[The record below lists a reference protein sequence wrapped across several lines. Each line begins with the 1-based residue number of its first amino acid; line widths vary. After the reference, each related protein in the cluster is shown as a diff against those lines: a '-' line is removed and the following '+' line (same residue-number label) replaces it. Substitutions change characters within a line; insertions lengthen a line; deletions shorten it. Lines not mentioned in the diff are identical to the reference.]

1 MFRSQRRRPAS
12 RISSTVS
19 AVSVEHLEG
28 RQLLAAFGNAW
39 ADPRNISISFPAEN
53 TPIGSAKNSLRTT
66 LDAVAPRLEW
76 QTAILRAA
84 QTWAENANINIGLV
98 PDRGDNFGAVGLA
111 SNDPRFGE
119 IRIGAFPQSRVV
131 ANAVANL
138 PISGTWGGDILL
150 DSTERWAVSNSNS
163 QQANTGNN
171 ANSDAGTIDLY
182 TIALHEL
189 GHSLSLGEASTTG
202 PVMSPSYTGPRSYLT
217 AADISAIQAVYGA
230 RQDPFETT
238 PNNTSTTA
246 TPLSF
251 NSSAT
256 AAQRL
261 QIPGSLKDSNDVDVY
276 SFQTLPGHSS
286 ATVTLWAAGISLL
299 DSEVE
304 VHRANG
310 GRIDLQRA
318 ESIFRNN
325 VRISL
330 SQLSAGETY
339 FVSVRK
345 NNNTAFA
352 VGDYRLDL
360 DFRPTGQLASVIPAP
375 HDADPYMV
383 KRRLAN
389 TESAAILQGLS
400 AALIDPETTSN
411 ETPATATHLDSGI
424 GFASGT
430 HYEVIGSLASASD
443 RDFYTI
449 KAPAAVGGVLNVD
462 LAPFGATPVNA
473 ELYVMNAAGD
483 RLAARMIRNADG
495 TVQVQVQQPV
505 ASETYLIGVRTAPG
519 ATVTTGNYALTADFS
534 TAAAT
539 MTTVLQASVAVGQQR
554 TVLLTSNK
562 SQLFRI
568 DLAAAAGSVQQGAQ
582 LSLINAATGESI
594 RSLGTIA
601 GSSGSMFVWLPA
613 GEYFL
618 VVSGIS
624 CDKSP
629 LPALGFTL
637 KTDVISA
644 DEGPGIDDGTSVP
657 TPDEDPYTTT
667 VLPELD
673 SGVSVGD
680 LSEDPWE
687 GNLLLDALEKFAL
700 LLLGP

>member
-1 MFRSQRRRPAS
+1 MFRSQRRRSAS
-12 RISSTVS
+12 RISCT
-19 AVSVEHLEG
+19 APAISVEHLEN

-39 ADPRNISISFPAEN
+39 ADPRSISISFPSEN
-53 TPIGSAKNSLRTT
+53 TPIGSAQNRLRTT

-119 IRIGAFPQSRVV
+119 IRVGAFPQSRVV

-171 ANSDAGTIDLY
+171 ASSRCWYRRPVHHCSPRDWPFAVPRRSLRDRSRHVSDLHRAAAVTSLPPISPQFRQSTVLDRILSKPRQTI
-182 TIALHEL
+182 
-189 GHSLSLGEASTTG
+189 
-202 PVMSPSYTGPRSYLT
+202 P
-217 AADISAIQAVYGA
+217 
-230 RQDPFETT
+230 
-238 PNNTSTTA
+238 
-246 TPLSF
+246 
-251 NSSAT
+251 
-256 AAQRL
+256 AAQQPALTFSNSAAAAKRL
-261 QIPGSLKDSNDVDVY
+261 QVPGSLKDSSDVDVY

-286 ATVTLWAAGISLL
+286 ATITLWAAGISLL
-299 DSEVE
+299 DAEVE
-304 VHRANG
+304 VRGTRG

-330 SQLSAGETY
+330 SQLTAGETY

-345 NNNTAFA
+345 NNNTAFS
-352 VGDYRLDL
+352 VGDYQLDL
-360 DFRPTGQLASVIPAP
+360 DFRSGGQLASVIPAP

-400 AALIDPETTSN
+400 SALIDPETTSN
-411 ETPATATHLDSGI
+411 ETPTTATALDSGF
-424 GFASGT
+424 GFAAGT
-430 HYEVIGSLASASD
+430 HYEAIGSLASASD

-449 KAPAAVGGVLNVD
+449 KAPAVVGGVLNVD
-462 LAPFGATPVNA
+462 LAPLGTTPVNA

-519 ATVTTGNYALTADFS
+519 AIVTTGNYALTADFS
-534 TAAAT
+534 TASAT
-539 MTTVLQASVAVGQQR
+539 MSTVLQSSVAVGQQR
-554 TVLLTSNK
+554 AVMLTSNK

-568 DLAAAAGSVQQGAQ
+568 DLAAAAGSSQQGA
-582 LSLINAATGESI
+582 AAQSDQ
-594 RSLGTIA
+594 RRH
-601 GSSGSMFVWLPA
+601 W
-613 GEYFL
+613 
-618 VVSGIS
+618 
-624 CDKSP
+624 
-629 LPALGFTL
+629 
-637 KTDVISA
+637 
-644 DEGPGIDDGTSVP
+644 
-657 TPDEDPYTTT
+657 
-667 VLPELD
+667 
-673 SGVSVGD
+673 
-680 LSEDPWE
+680 
-687 GNLLLDALEKFAL
+687 
-700 LLLGP
+700 

>member
-1 MFRSQRRRPAS
+1 MFRSQRRRSAS
-12 RISSTVS
+12 RISCT
-19 AVSVEHLEG
+19 APAISVEHLEN

-39 ADPRNISISFPAEN
+39 ADPRSISISFPSEN
-53 TPIGSAKNSLRTT
+53 TPIGSAQNSLRTT

-84 QTWAENANINIGLV
+84 QAWAENANINIGLV

-119 IRIGAFPQSRVV
+119 IRVGAFPQSRVV

-171 ANSDAGTIDLY
+171 ANSAAGTIDLY

-189 GHSLSLGEASTTG
+189 GHSLSLGEASGTD
-202 PVMSPSYTGPRSYLT
+202 PVMSPTYTGPRSYLT

-230 RQDPFETT
+230 RQDPFEAT
-238 PNNTSTTA
+238 PNNSSNTA
-246 TPLSF
+246 TALTFS
-251 NSSAT
+251 NS
-256 AAQRL
+256 AAAAKRL
-261 QIPGSLKDSNDVDVY
+261 QVPGSLKDSSDVDVY

-286 ATVTLWAAGISLL
+286 ASITLWAAGISLL
-299 DSEVE
+299 DAEVE
-304 VHRANG
+304 VRNAHG

-345 NNNTAFA
+345 NNNTAFS
-352 VGDYRLDL
+352 VGDYQLDL
-360 DFRPTGQLASVIPAP
+360 DFRPGSQLASVIPAP

-400 AALIDPETTSN
+400 SSLIDPETTSN
-411 ETPATATHLDSGI
+411 ETPTTATALDSGF
-424 GFASGT
+424 GFAAGT
-430 HYEVIGSLASASD
+430 HYEAIGSLASASD

-449 KAPAAVGGVLNVD
+449 IAPAVVGGVLNVD
-462 LAPFGATPVNA
+462 LAPLGATPVNA

-495 TVQVQVQQPV
+495 TVQVQVHQPV

-534 TAAAT
+534 TVTAT
-539 MTTVLQASVAVGQQR
+539 MSTVLQSSIAVGQQR
-554 TVLLTSNK
+554 AVLLTSNK

-568 DLAAAAGSVQQGAQ
+568 DLAAAAGSSQQGAQ

-594 RSLGTIA
+594 KSLGTIA
-601 GSSGSMFVWLPA
+601 GGSDSMFVWLPA
-613 GEYFL
+613 GEYYL

-624 CDKSP
+624 RDKSTM
-629 LPALGFTL
+629 PALGFTL
-637 KTDVISA
+637 KADVIRA
-644 DEGPGIDDGTSVP
+644 DEGPGIDDGSSPPTSE
-657 TPDEDPYTTT
+657 EDTYTTT
-667 VLPELD
+667 VLPD
-673 SGVSVGD
+673 FDPGVSVGD

-687 GNLLLDALEKFAL
+687 DNLLLNAIQQFAL